1 MDNVRDIAKRSV
13 NGDNF
18 GQLVAEFHEARFADK
33 PDSDYSLDLVV
44 AMADLLTYLLE
55 NPAALEEARRYC
67 TDVC

>member
-1 MDNVRDIAKRSV
+1 MDNIREIAKHSV
-13 NGDNF
+13 NADF
-18 GQLVAEFHEARFADK
+18 EQLVAEFHEARFADK

-67 TDVC
+67 TGVR